1 VKLTRR
7 DALAALS
14 AAGVAVGG
22 AVVADRAVDGE
33 TLGDSLDGDLLGSD
47 GELGDDG
54 SADPLDESARQTFV
68 AVAEVVYPS
77 ELDGI
82 EGFVET
88 YTEGRLLADES
99 RRRSVATTLS
109 ELDEVSREWES
120 TAFTNLDT
128 DTRDELLRELA
139 VDTADPDPEGLLPG
153 RVRYYVV
160 NDLLYALYASPTGG
174 ELAGTPNP
182 IGHPGGYRTQLSPE
196 YQRASPAET
205 RDPTAETRDPTA
217 ETRDPTAETRDPT
230 AETRDPTAGGD
241 SDGTANNDRTTDADG
256 GEADG

>member
-33 TLGDSLDGDLLGSD
+33 TLGDDLLGS
-47 GELGDDG
+47 ETDDE
-54 SADPLDESARQTFV
+54 STFNESARQTLV

-217 ETRDPTAETRDPT
+217 ETRDPTAGR
-230 AETRDPTAGGD
+230 D

-256 GEADG
+256 GEAGG

>member
-1 VKLTRR
+1 MKLTRR

-22 AVVADRAVDGE
+22 AVVADRVADSE
-33 TLGDSLDGDLLGSD
+33 TLGDDLLGIATDDESTLD
-47 GELGDDG
+47 G
-54 SADPLDESARQTFV
+54 SARQTLV

-120 TAFTNLDT
+120 TAFANLDT

-139 VDTADPDPEGLLPG
+139 VDTADPGPEGLLPG

-174 ELAGTPNP
+174 GLAGTPNP

-205 RDPTAETRDPTA
+205 RDPTAGR
-217 ETRDPTAETRDPT
+217 
-230 AETRDPTAGGD
+230 D

-256 GEADG
+256 GEAGG

>member
-1 VKLTRR
+1 MKLTRR

-14 AAGVAVGG
+14 AAGVTVGG
-22 AVVADRAVDGE
+22 AVVADRVVDG
-33 TLGDSLDGDLLGSD
+33 TADTNLLGT
-47 GELGDDG
+47 GTDDE
-54 SADPLDESARQTFV
+54 PTLDESARQTLV

-88 YTEGRLLADES
+88 YTEGRLVADES
-99 RRRSVATTLS
+99 RRASVATALA

-120 TAFTNLDT
+120 TAFTDLDPEA
-128 DTRDELLRELA
+128 RDELLRELA
-139 VDTADPDPEGLLPG
+139 VDTADPDPEGLLSG
-153 RVRYYVV
+153 RLRYYVV

-205 RDPTAETRDPTA
+205 RDPTAGGDIGETTDN
-217 ETRDPTAETRDPT
+217 DGGG
-230 AETRDPTAGGD
+230 AGG
-241 SDGTANNDRTTDADG
+241 
-256 GEADG
+256 

>member
-1 VKLTRR
+1 MKLTRR

-22 AVVADRAVDGE
+22 SVVADRVADSE
-33 TLGDSLDGDLLGSD
+33 TLVDDLLGS
-47 GELGDDG
+47 ETDDE
-54 SADPLDESARQTFV
+54 STLDESARQTLV

-99 RRRSVATTLS
+99 RRRSVTTTLS

-174 ELAGTPNP
+174 GLAGTPNP

-205 RDPTAETRDPTA
+205 RDPTAGHDN
-217 ETRDPTAETRDPT
+217 
-230 AETRDPTAGGD
+230 G
-241 SDGTANNDRTTDADG
+241 GTANNDRTTDADG
-256 GEADG
+256 GEAGG

>member
-1 VKLTRR
+1 MKLTRR

-22 AVVADRAVDGE
+22 AVVADRVADSE
-33 TLGDSLDGDLLGSD
+33 TLGDDLLRSETDDESTLDG
-47 GELGDDG
+47 
-54 SADPLDESARQTFV
+54 SARQTLV

-88 YTEGRLLADES
+88 YTEGRLLADDS
-99 RRRSVATTLS
+99 RRQSVATTLS

-120 TAFTNLDT
+120 TAFANLDT

-217 ETRDPTAETRDPT
+217 GHDN
-230 AETRDPTAGGD
+230 G
-241 SDGTANNDRTTDADG
+241 GTANNDRTTDADG
-256 GEADG
+256 GEAGG

>member
-1 VKLTRR
+1 MKLTRR

-22 AVVADRAVDGE
+22 GVVADRVVDDE
-33 TLGDSLDGDLLGSD
+33 TLGDDLLGS
-47 GELGDDG
+47 ETDDE
-54 SADPLDESARQTFV
+54 STLDESARQTLV

-77 ELDGI
+77 ELDGVA
-82 EGFVET
+82 EFVET
-88 YTEGRLLADES
+88 YTEGRLAADES
-99 RRRSVATTLS
+99 RRASVATALA

-120 TAFTNLDT
+120 TAFTDLDPEA
-128 DTRDELLRELA
+128 RDELLRELA

-217 ETRDPTAETRDPT
+217 
-230 AETRDPTAGGD
+230 GHD
-241 SDGTANNDRTTDADG
+241 SGGTANNDRTTDADG
-256 GEADG
+256 GEAGG

>member
-1 VKLTRR
+1 MKLTRR

-22 AVVADRAVDGE
+22 GVVADRVVDDE
-33 TLGDSLDGDLLGSD
+33 TLDAELLEA
-47 GELGDDG
+47 GEDE
-54 SADPLDESARQTFV
+54 PTLDESARETLV
-68 AVAEVVYPS
+68 AVADVVYPTG
-77 ELDGI
+77 L
-82 EGFVET
+82 EGVAAFVET

-99 RRRSVATTLS
+99 RRASVATTLS

-120 TAFTNLDT
+120 TGFAALGPGD
-128 DTRDELLRELA
+128 RDGLLRELA

-153 RVRYYVV
+153 RLRYYVV

-205 RDPTAETRDPTA
+205 RDPTAERRDSVRGDASDETETDTSSETTTA
-217 ETRDPTAETRDPT
+217 DG
-230 AETRDPTAGGD
+230 GGD
-241 SDGTANNDRTTDADG
+241 SG
-256 GEADG
+256 

>member
-22 AVVADRAVDGE
+22 AVVAGRETFDGD
-33 TLGDSLDGDLLGSD
+33 LLDGDLLGSD
-47 GELGDDG
+47 GTAGGDG
-54 SADPLDESARQTFV
+54 SAGVPLDESARQTLV
-68 AVAEVVYPS
+68 AVAAVVYPS
-77 ELDGI
+77 EVDGI
-82 EGFVET
+82 EEFVET

-99 RRRSVATTLS
+99 RRASVATALV
-109 ELDEVSREWES
+109 ELDEVSRGWES
-120 TAFTNLDT
+120 ESFASLDREA
-128 DTRDELLRELA
+128 RDELLRELA

-205 RDPTAETRDPTA
+205 RDPTA
-217 ETRDPTAETRDPT
+217 
-230 AETRDPTAGGD
+230 GGD
-241 SDGTANNDRTTDADG
+241 TRRAANDDGTADGDG
-256 GEADG
+256 GEAGG

>member
-1 VKLTRR
+1 MKLTRR

-22 AVVADRAVDGE
+22 AVVAGRETFDGD
-33 TLGDSLDGDLLGSD
+33 LLDGDLVGSD
-47 GELGDDG
+47 GTAGSDG
-54 SADPLDESARQTFV
+54 SAGVPLDESARQTLV

-77 ELDGI
+77 KVDGI

-174 ELAGTPNP
+174 GLAGTPNP

-196 YQRASPAET
+196 YPRASPAET
-205 RDPTAETRDPTA
+205 RDPTAGHDHCGP
-217 ETRDPTAETRDPT
+217 
-230 AETRDPTAGGD
+230 
-241 SDGTANNDRTTDADG
+241 ANNDSTTDADG
-256 GEADG
+256 GAAGG